1 MNRTI
6 TKGLK
11 YSTVEIDNFIEKLEQ
26 YIPVQYALI
35 VRSMLKEESLY
46 RQLDI
51 FDLVPLRIDRI
62 VTRDMVEAIGAEK
75 AEHYT
80 KYNMCNDFALEL
92 MKNGCV
98 TITKTPYIHTDEF
111 KFRGDLLVGIN
122 REKLNESISERE
134 GSNENM

>member
-122 REKLNESISERE
+122 RERLNESISERE